1 MVTIFPQ
8 GIFSKKL
15 STWYKAYFDL
25 DLEVTKQHLYFIS
38 AKQATN
44 SSQIQGEEITDSLF
58 LLLDGRNSGHSQGW
72 EKSVVANF
80 VESAIIAPVSE
91 LLEAT

>member
-1 MVTIFPQ
+1 MMTIFP

-15 STWYKAYFDL
+15 STYKAYFDL

-44 SSQIQGEEITDSLF
+44 SSQIQGERVQKGMNI
-58 LLLDGRNSGHSQGW
+58 GRCALTGGRGHM
-72 EKSVVANF
+72 
-80 VESAIIAPVSE
+80 
-91 LLEAT
+91 

>member
-44 SSQIQGEEITDSLF
+44 PSQIQGEESTKGYEYWKVGSL
-58 LLLDGRNSGHSQGW
+58 GRGHM
-72 EKSVVANF
+72 
-80 VESAIIAPVSE
+80 
-91 LLEAT
+91 